1 MSNMPQSPVSRFRRA
16 VFLLTPVSFLLVAGF
31 FIWFL
36 CNLPAG
42 YQWETGRGGVSCWD
56 IAFALLLLANHV
68 LIFLSFLCFLSCI
81 SDMLRRQK
89 IVWLQVGHAALGLY
103 PILVVMTLCTWDMA
117 KLTLYFC
124 WPVSVLFLH

>member
-1 MSNMPQSPVSRFRRA
+1 MRNMPKSPVSRFRRV

-81 SDMLRRQK
+81 SDMLRHQK
-89 IVWLQVGHAALGLY
+89 IVWSQVGHAALGLY
-103 PILVVMTLCTWDMA
+103 PILVVMTLCTWDIA
-117 KLTLYFC
+117 KLMLYFC

>member
-1 MSNMPQSPVSRFRRA
+1 MSNMPKNPVSRLRRA
-16 VFLLTPVSFLLVAGF
+16 VFLLTPASFLLVVGF

-42 YQWETGRGGVSCWD
+42 YQWATGRGGVSCWD
-56 IAFALLLLANHV
+56 IAFALLLLANHI

-81 SDMLRRQK
+81 SDMLRHQK
-89 IVWLQVGHAALGLY
+89 IVWSQVGHAALGLY
-103 PILVVMTLCTWDMA
+103 PILVVMALCAWDMA